1 LQAIFKKLI
10 HNTINI
16 KPFACKMLP
25 AISFQPERRAHL
37 LAPGQG
43 LWYALKDAFGTPSAG
58 VLRSLFFSEIASFVC
73 QTAAEAVDCFLVSF
87 FYIRFGT
94 ACVTFRFPRL
104 SPEIAK
110 IYFSRPSKPLT
121 KSAWFIY
128 FKRPADQRE
137 LL

>member
-1 LQAIFKKLI
+1 
-10 HNTINI
+10 
-16 KPFACKMLP
+16 MLP
-25 AISFQPERRAHL
+25 AISFHPERRAHL
-37 LAPGQG
+37 FAPRQA

-58 VLRSLFFSEIASFVC
+58 VLRSLFFSEITSFVC
-73 QTAAEAVDCFLVSF
+73 QTAAEAADCFLNF
-87 FYIRFGT
+87 CFYVCFGT
-94 ACVTFRFPRL
+94 ACGTFRFPRP

-128 FKRPADQRE
+128 FKRLADQRE